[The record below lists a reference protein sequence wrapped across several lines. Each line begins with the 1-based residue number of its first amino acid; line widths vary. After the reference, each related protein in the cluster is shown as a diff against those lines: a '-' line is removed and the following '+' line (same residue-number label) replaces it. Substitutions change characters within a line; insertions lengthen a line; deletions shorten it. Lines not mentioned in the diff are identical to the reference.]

1 MEIRTRGEN
10 YPYNPFEGDN
20 RKGLMI
26 KDSQVLFVYR
36 GTDKNGRHR
45 NPQGYP
51 ASPLGNRRNKWGELY
66 LPDAKRMLDGGDA
79 NRLALLSQMGNVIY
93 TKYRS
98 RLQRISSSNAS
109 FARLIINIALNF
121 GFRKTIIS
129 IDESN
134 LLSTGL
140 KITAARDVLY
150 RLHSMGVIIYLRG
163 RGTEDKNR
171 RNIPM
176 GFVLH
181 PCVERSV
188 LDNMELLNS
197 GEMDLE
203 GLQYIDVKVREDN

>member
-36 GTDKNGRHR
+36 GDDKNGRPR

-51 ASPLGNRRNKWGELY
+51 ASPLGNRRNQWGELY

-163 RGTEDKNR
+163 RGTENKNR

-181 PCVERSV
+181 PCVERAV

-197 GEMDLE
+197 GKMDLE
-203 GLQYIDVKVREDN
+203 GLQYIDVKVRDIN